1 MRDKRS
7 TDPSGM
13 TKRASILVVDDEEGA
28 RAALEVILEDNY
40 RVIGASSGRE
50 ALRILKT
57 QKVDAMLLDLNM
69 PGMDGIETLTRVKE
83 IDDNVDVIMVSA
95 VDKASKAVEAL
106 KLGAYDY
113 ITKPFEPD
121 DIYQAIERA
130 LDRRRLK
137 REVEYLKSELDQYQ
151 GERRIITKNKK
162 MLEVLDL
169 IERVAHTNSTVIIY
183 GESGTGKELVARA
196 IHEKGPRKSFPFVA
210 VNCGAIPSELMES
223 EFFGHEKGA
232 FTGATKR
239 RLGKFEFADGG
250 TLFLDEIATLPQSL
264 QVKLLR
270 VIQERRIE
278 RVGSNVS
285 IDVDVRIIAA
295 TNVDLKEEVSKGRF
309 RSDLYYRLNVVP
321 IHLPPLRERKEDIPL
336 LIHNFLKK
344 FSKAFNKPIKGI
356 SPDALDILINYH
368 WPGNIRELENLVERM
383 VVLATGDTITLRDL
397 PVEVFTTP
405 DLLPSSLD
413 KVGLKEACQ
422 SFEKRII
429 LECLKKTGWNQTK
442 AARLLKIHRN
452 TLIAKMKGLGIN
464 LEVDSK
470 EPSG

>member
-1 MRDKRS
+1 MKESRK
-7 TDPSGM
+7 
-13 TKRASILVVDDEEGA
+13 KEALILVVDDEEGV
-28 RAALEVILEDNY
+28 RDTLEIILEEEY
-40 RVIGASSGRE
+40 RVIEAASGRE
-50 ALRILKT
+50 ALEMLKGNR
-57 QKVDAMLLDLNM
+57 VNVVLLDLNM
-69 PGMDGIETLTRVKE
+69 PDMDGIEVLSRIKE
-83 IDDNVDVIMVSA
+83 MDEDVDVIMVSA
-95 VDKASKAVEAL
+95 VDSASKAVEAL

-121 DIYQAIERA
+121 DIFNAIGRA
-130 LDRRRLK
+130 LDRQRLK
-137 REVEYLKSELDQYQ
+137 REVEYLKRELDQYH
-151 GERRIITKNKK
+151 GERWIVTRNKR

-169 IERVAHTNSTVIIY
+169 IKKVARTTSNVIIY

-196 IHEKGPRKSFPFVA
+196 IHEGGARKNAPFVA

-270 VIQERRIE
+270 VIQDRKIE

-295 TNVDLKEEVSKGRF
+295 TNVNLKEEVARGRF
-309 RSDLYYRLNVVP
+309 RQDLYYRLNVVP
-321 IHLPPLRERKEDIPL
+321 IYLPPLRERKDDIPL
-336 LIHNFLKK
+336 LIQHFLKK
-344 FSKAFNKPIKGI
+344 FNRSIKGI
-356 SPDALDILINYH
+356 SPDALEVLTSYH
-368 WPGNIRELENLVERM
+368 WPGNVRELENLIERM
-383 VVLATGDTITLRDL
+383 VVLASGDTITLKDL
-397 PVEVFTTP
+397 PVEVFTTE
-405 DLLPSSLD
+405 DLGVSSIE
-413 KVGLKEACQ
+413 KSGLKEACQ
-422 SFEKRII
+422 SFEKRLI

-442 AARLLKIHRN
+442 AAQLLKIHRN

-464 LEVDSK
+464 LEIVPQK
-470 EPSG
+470 PS